1 MNLSRFV
8 LVLGVLPFV
17 KTQALEVSPGDFEP
31 LPAGADAV
39 LFYYQHAQRSDLYQ
53 DGHKTS
59 DNAKLSSDVGILRYI
74 HAIRL
79 AENLSWEPQVL
90 LPFGYMNASG
100 DVGALGDTHGVGDP
114 IITAP
119 FKWTLPTANKDVFA
133 LAPYLYIPIGSYDR
147 KDALN
152 LGENRWRATLQA
164 AYIHHFSTQWALDT
178 VADVS
183 WVSTNNDY
191 GPARAKLE
199 ENTRYEYQT
208 AVRYNWTPSTT
219 FALGG
224 GYVTGAATSI
234 DGVDQH
240 DGVSTSY
247 ARFTVTHFV
256 DPTLQLQAQ
265 LGKDIEVEQGF
276 KEGARLNLRV
286 LKVF

>member
-1 MNLSRFV
+1 MKLSRFV

-31 LPAGADAV
+31 LPAGTDAV

-191 GPARAKLE
+191 GPARAKRE